1 MDFDPDAE
9 VVFKAL
15 REARLPR
22 FETLTPG
29 EARELLRAIRARNT
43 APPQSVETVT
53 DLSFD
58 GPAGPV
64 VLRRYRP
71 SAGPGLRPAL
81 VYCHGGGFVIG
92 SLDSHDGLCRA
103 LAVAS
108 GIDIVSVDYRLAPEH
123 PFPAG
128 LDDVRAA
135 LNFVVREAGALGLD
149 PARIGIGGDSAGAN
163 LAAVVALEARDGGL
177 PPVRVQ
183 ILACPVLDLTLSQPS
198 QALDVEGL
206 AVNGP
211 TMRWFRRHYLGE
223 HGDGA
228 DWRQSPLA
236 APSLAGAPSC
246 HLITAGIDPLCDEG
260 VAYAARLAREGV
272 RFVHEHYPGQM
283 HGFVSAGVALPTSR
297 RAIASMAATMRAE
310 LA

>member
-1 MDFDPDAE
+1 MNFDPDAE
-9 VVFKAL
+9 AVFKVL

-22 FETLTPG
+22 FETLTPQ
-29 EARELLRAIRARNT
+29 EARDLHRAIRARNT
-43 APPQSVETVT
+43 AAPQPVEAVA

-64 VLRRYRP
+64 ALRHYRP

-81 VYCHGGGFVIG
+81 VYAHGGGFVIG

-135 LNFVVREAGALGLD
+135 LHFVVREAGALGLD

-163 LAAVVALEARDGGL
+163 LAAVVALESRDRSL
-177 PPVRVQ
+177 PSIRVQ
-183 ILACPVLDLTLSQPS
+183 ILACPVLDLSLSMPS
-198 QALDVEGL
+198 QALDIEGL
-206 AVNGP
+206 AVNGS
-211 TMRWFRRHYLGE
+211 TMRWFRHHYLGE
-223 HGDGA
+223 HGNGA

-236 APSLAGAPSC
+236 TPTLVGAPSC

-283 HGFVSAGVALPTSR
+283 HGFVSAGVAQPISR
-297 RAIASMAATMRAE
+297 RAIASMAVTMRAE